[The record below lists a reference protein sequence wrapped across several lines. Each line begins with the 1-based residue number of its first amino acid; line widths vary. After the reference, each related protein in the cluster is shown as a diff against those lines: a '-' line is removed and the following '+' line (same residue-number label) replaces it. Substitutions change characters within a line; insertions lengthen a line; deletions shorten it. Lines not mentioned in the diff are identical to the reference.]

1 MKNYKQEFDRLL
13 HLVKDE
19 TPFSFSRFSDGEVT
33 VLRNR
38 TVVLAEDHFIQ
49 GDIHGDHKVYAN
61 SYMPEEQK
69 SFIPSENKREHEKLV
84 EAFKFKK
91 KNYIKNIDVVRS
103 IIKVFNKTEDEIQFV
118 EDRWGQDIRY
128 SVDIS
133 KITKTTGWKPK
144 HTGGL
149 KLDFINEKL

>member
-33 VLRNR
+33 VLRNK

-91 KNYIKNIDVVRS
+91 KNYIKGM
-103 IIKVFNKTEDEIQFV
+103 
-118 EDRWGQDIRY
+118 WC
-128 SVDIS
+128 
-133 KITKTTGWKPK
+133 
-144 HTGGL
+144 
-149 KLDFINEKL
+149 